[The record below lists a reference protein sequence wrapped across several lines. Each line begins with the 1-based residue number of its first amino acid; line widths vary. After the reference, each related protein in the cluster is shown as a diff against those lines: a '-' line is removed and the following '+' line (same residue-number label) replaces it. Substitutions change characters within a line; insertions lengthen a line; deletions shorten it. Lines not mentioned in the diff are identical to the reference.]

1 MDKTPNEFLKNV
13 LANVERSTCNLLQ
26 LSIREGIPLHSQRV
40 GVIEMRRDYGE
51 DDCTYIV
58 GYVDRDGNVYGKYF
72 TVEASNSAFN
82 FAARVSNMQT
92 QPPPTNPYAPQPK
105 SVGDAAE
112 EHF

>member
-72 TVEASNSAFN
+72 TPLRQAIARSTSQ
-82 FAARVSNMQT
+82 RVSLTCRHNHH
-92 QPPPTNPYAPQPK
+92 PPTRMPHNPR
-105 SVGDAAE
+105 V
-112 EHF
+112 

>member
-40 GVIEMRRDYGE
+40 GVIEMRRDYSEG
-51 DDCTYIV
+51 DSTYIV
-58 GYVDRDGNVYGKYF
+58 GYVDHEGNVYGKYF
-72 TVEASNSAFN
+72 TAKASTSAFS
-82 FAARVSNMQT
+82 FAARVTRMQT
-92 QPPPTNPYAPQPK
+92 QQPPTNPYASQRK
-105 SVGDAAE
+105 SAGDAAE